1 MALPITIKT
10 ASRNRVWRRKFSLKV
25 WNIKILLN
33 VIVSFILAEK
43 EKVRVVALK
52 VLETVSLEK

>member
-1 MALPITIKT
+1 MAPKI
-10 ASRNRVWRRKFSLKV
+10 SLKV
-25 WNIKILLN
+25 WNIKILLI

>member
-1 MALPITIKT
+1 MAPK
-10 ASRNRVWRRKFSLKV
+10 NFLKV